1 METIISP
8 VDVSLL
14 KAELTPDK
22 KLRNTNKGHNEL
34 YVVTAADS
42 PNLMREIGR
51 LREVSFR
58 AVGEGSGLAV
68 DVDDFDFMDDV
79 CQQLI
84 VWDPDGEAVVGGYRF
99 ICGNKMSFGEDGQPR
114 ITSAHLFH
122 YSEKFIKEYLPYT
135 MELGRAFV
143 APKYQSANAGVK
155 ALFALDNLWD
165 GLAALIIARPG
176 MRYYLG
182 KMTISPSFNPF
193 AKDLILHFLNKHF
206 GDSEGLVKPLAPLY
220 AETSVEVLDAML
232 TENEFKADY
241 TILKKEV
248 RKLGVEI
255 PPLVNSYMGISPSVK
270 IFGTAVNDEFADALE
285 TGILVD
291 FNDIYADK
299 KVRHV
304 DSFTKERA
312 AIMKLRFPA
321 LGSSNTDVELG
332 HKIAQRRER
341 RLAMKQHARS
351 FSYGY
356 SPSFAV

>member
-1 METIISP
+1 MEPIINP

-14 KAELTPDK
+14 KAELTAQK
-22 KLRNTNKGHNEL
+22 RLRGTNKGHNEL
-34 YVVTAADS
+34 YVVTAANS

-51 LREVSFR
+51 LRELSFR
-58 AVGEGSGLAV
+58 AVGEGSGKAA
-68 DVDDFDFMDDV
+68 DVDDFDFMDDK
-79 CQQLI
+79 CQQLL

-99 ICGNKMSFGEDGQPR
+99 ICGNKMEFGSDGQPV

-135 MELGRAFV
+135 IELGRAFV
-143 APKYQSANAGVK
+143 SPRYQSANAGLK

-165 GLAALIIARPG
+165 GLAALIMAKPG

-182 KMTISPSFNPF
+182 KMTISPSFNPL

-206 GDSEGLVKPLAPLY
+206 GDSEALVRPFNPLSVATP
-220 AETSVEVLDAML
+220 AEQLEAML
-232 TENEFKADY
+232 PEKEFKADY

-248 RKLGVEI
+248 RALGVEI
-255 PPLVNSYMGISPSVK
+255 PPLVNSYMSISPSVR

-291 FNDIYADK
+291 FNDIYYEK

-304 DSFTKERA
+304 DSFIKERTA
-312 AIMKLRFPA
+312 LMKLRFPA
-321 LGSSNTDVELG
+321 LGASNTDVELG
-332 HKIAQRRER
+332 HKIAMRRER
-341 RLAMKQHARS
+341 RLAMRQQARL
-351 FSYGY
+351 
-356 SPSFAV
+356 SPQFVIAGA